1 MTEAQEPEAS
11 AAVCARC
18 ARAFNDEHPAVKYD
32 EVYVCA
38 SCAEFLSAIALA
50 QREQG
55 LYFGA

>member
-1 MTEAQEPEAS
+1 MTEVPAREAN

-18 ARAFNDEHPAVKYD
+18 ARAFNPEYPPVAYD
-32 EVYVCA
+32 EVEVCA
-38 SCAEFLSAIALA
+38 PCAEFLAAIALA